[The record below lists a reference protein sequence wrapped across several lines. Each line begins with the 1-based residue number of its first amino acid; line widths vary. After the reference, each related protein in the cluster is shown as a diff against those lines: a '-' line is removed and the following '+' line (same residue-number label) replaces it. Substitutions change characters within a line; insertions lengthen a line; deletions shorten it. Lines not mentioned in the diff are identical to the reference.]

1 MKKLRESEVKKM
13 KVFVTGASGYIGSAI
28 VNELVNQ
35 GHEVTGMV
43 RSASK
48 AVVVEDMGARA
59 VVGNLF
65 EPEPWQ
71 DTLRS
76 VDVVVSTTR
85 PVRHGSRL
93 NIEESHRRSYNHGRM
108 VGNILTAAQGSR
120 VKCVALTYG
129 VQGFGERGTEW
140 VDERAELS
148 PKGYE
153 HTVSGA
159 FWHIDKTSRKTR
171 VPIIN
176 IFTGWPYGKGGWLTQ
191 MAEDIRK
198 GSFKLVGAGGN
209 YLSLIH
215 IDDLCAA
222 YAKIVENVPVGNRFC
237 IVDGTPVKQRELAA
251 FISGCTGSPTPK
263 KTDAESFASRSG
275 ELLAESWSCST
286 RVSGEKMKARLLPQ
300 LKYPSV
306 FEGAIPILDEAG
318 LLLVDPK
325 QMKKA
330 AGF

>member
-1 MKKLRESEVKKM
+1 M
-13 KVFVTGASGYIGSAI
+13 KVLVTGASGYLGSA
-28 VNELVNQ
+28 VVRELVSQ

-48 AVVVEDMGARA
+48 ASGVEDTGARA

-71 DTLRS
+71 DVMRGM
-76 VDVVVSTTR
+76 DVVISATR

-108 VGNILTAAQGSR
+108 VGNLLTAAQGSR

-129 VQGFGERGTEW
+129 VQGFGERGSEW

-148 PKGYE
+148 PRGYE

-176 IFTGWPYGKGGWLTQ
+176 VFTGWAYGRGSWLVQ
-191 MAEDIRK
+191 MADEIRK
-198 GSFKLVGAGGN
+198 GTFKLVGTGGN
-209 YLSLIH
+209 YLSLVH

-222 YAKIVENVPVGNRFC
+222 YAKIVEKIPVGNRFC

-251 FISGCTGSPTPK
+251 FISGCTGAPMPK
-263 KTDAESFASRSG
+263 KTDAESFAGRSG
-275 ELLAESWSCST
+275 ELLAEAWSCST
-286 RVSGEKMKARLLPQ
+286 RVSGEKMRARLLPQ
-300 LKYPSV
+300 LKYQSV
-306 FEGAIPILDEAG
+306 FEGAIPVLEEAG
-318 LLLVDPK
+318 LLMVDPK
-325 QMKKA
+325 DMKKA
-330 AGF
+330 SGF